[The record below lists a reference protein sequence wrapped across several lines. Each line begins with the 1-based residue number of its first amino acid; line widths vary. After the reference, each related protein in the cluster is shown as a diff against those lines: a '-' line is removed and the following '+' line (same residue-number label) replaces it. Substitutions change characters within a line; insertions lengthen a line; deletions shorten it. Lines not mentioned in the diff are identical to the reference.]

1 MIESAIR
8 GFISSFTPVMVLDAD
23 VFGILFHSASPMR
36 VSVRQGKR
44 ATKFQVE
51 TGEVRNDHIIDLPTE
66 IVVDFLMSGN
76 EARTQFAN
84 LVTKYEAKEPV
95 IIQTRLTSYSNML
108 IESIDREE
116 VAAIAEGSTMTVR
129 FIEWREI
136 TPEYGE
142 LTPEKTQSPK
152 HTDTV
157 NRGKVTG
164 KDVPDD
170 NIDRGTSAYRLY
182 TGVKSL
188 WD

>member
-8 GFISSFTPVMVLDAD
+8 GFISSFTPVMVLDAS

-36 VSVRQGKR
+36 VSVREEKK

-51 TGEVRNDHIIDLPTE
+51 TGEVRNDHVIDLPTE
-66 IVVDFLMSGN
+66 IVVDFLIAGN
-76 EARTQFAN
+76 EARSQYAN
-84 LVTKYEAKEPV
+84 LVTKYHAKEPV
-95 IIQTRLTSYSNML
+95 IIQTRLTSYENML
-108 IESIDREE
+108 IESIGREE
-116 VAAIAEGSTMTVR
+116 VADIAEGSTMSVR

-157 NRGKVTG
+157 GRGKVTG
-164 KDVPDD
+164 KETQDVQK
-170 NIDRGTSAYRLY
+170 
-182 TGVKSL
+182 KSWL
-188 WD
+188 DKNLGWAL

>member
-1 MIESAIR
+1 MIESVIR
-8 GFISSFTPVMVLDAD
+8 GFVSSFTPVMVLDTD

-36 VSVRQGKR
+36 VSVREEKR

-51 TGEVRNDHIIDLPTE
+51 SGEVRNDHVIDLPTE
-66 IVVDFLMSGN
+66 IVVDFLIAGN
-76 EARTQFAN
+76 EARAQYAN
-84 LVTKYEAKEPV
+84 LVTKYHAKEPV
-95 IIQTRLTSYSNML
+95 IIQTRLTSYDNML
-108 IESIDREE
+108 IESIGREE
-116 VAAIAEGSTMTVR
+116 IADIAEGSTMSVR

-164 KDVPDD
+164 KESQDVQKQSWLDK
-170 NIDRGTSAYRLY
+170 NLGWVL
-182 TGVKSL
+182 
-188 WD
+188 

>member
-1 MIESAIR
+1 MIESVIR
-8 GFISSFTPVMVLDAD
+8 GFVSSFTPVMVLDTD

-36 VSVRQGKR
+36 VSVREEKR

-51 TGEVRNDHIIDLPTE
+51 SGEVRNDHVIDLPTE
-66 IVVDFLMSGN
+66 IVVDFLIAGN
-76 EARTQFAN
+76 EARAQYAN
-84 LVTKYEAKEPV
+84 LVTKYHAKEPV
-95 IIQTRLTSYSNML
+95 IIQTRLTSYDNML
-108 IESIDREE
+108 IESIGREE
-116 VAAIAEGSTMTVR
+116 VADIAEGSTMSVR

-164 KDVPDD
+164 KESQDVQKQSWLDK
-170 NIDRGTSAYRLY
+170 NLGWVL
-182 TGVKSL
+182 
-188 WD
+188 